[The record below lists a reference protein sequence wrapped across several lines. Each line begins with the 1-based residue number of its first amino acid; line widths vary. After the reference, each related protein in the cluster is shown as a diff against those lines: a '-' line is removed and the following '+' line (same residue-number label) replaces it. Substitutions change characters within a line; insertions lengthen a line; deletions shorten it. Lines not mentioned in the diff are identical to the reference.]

1 MGAVVRFDA
10 VREHERTRAAL
21 AGAVARLGQL
31 LSSTRDLDAPSGL
44 PSWTVGDTA
53 AHLAAVHL
61 AYSSAVT
68 DEPVDWSGILPS
80 GEDGLLAERIAAVN
94 AKAIALFDGEQRS
107 RIGEF
112 ISERAAAFLGAT
124 AGLDPEDPV
133 ATPWYGPE
141 RSLTVAAAT
150 GLVLSE
156 TLLHGLDIARG
167 TGDAWPITQDEA
179 SLVLGQ
185 AIPTMMPLALDTTR
199 SRGVRRSFDLAFDG
213 GLRLSVVVDDG
224 TMTVT
229 RDDTPTRPHDCRITA
244 DPVTFLLVSFKRAP
258 MWKAIAL
265 GRMRA
270 GGRKPWLATSLSK
283 LVATP

>member
-1 MGAVVRFDA
+1 MGAVVRSDA

-21 AGAVARLGQL
+21 AAAVARLGQL
-31 LSSTRDLDAPSGL
+31 LSGARDLDAASGL
-44 PSWTVGDTA
+44 PHWSVGDTA

-61 AYSSAVT
+61 AYSSAVG
-68 DEPVDWSGILPS
+68 DEPVDWSGILPD
-80 GEDGLLAERIAAVN
+80 GEGGLLAERIAAVN
-94 AKAIALFDGEQRS
+94 AKAITLFDGEQRS

-112 ISERAAAFLGAT
+112 IAERAAAFLDAT
-124 AGLDPEDPV
+124 AGRGPEDLVP
-133 ATPWYGPE
+133 TPWYGPE

-167 TGDAWPITQDEA
+167 TGAAWPIGRDEA

-185 AIPTMMPLALDTTR
+185 AIPTMMPLALDTAR
-199 SRGVRRSFDLAFDG
+199 ARGVRRSFDLVFDG

-229 RDDTPTRPHDCRITA
+229 RDAAPRAHDCRITA